1 MQHCSSGKKGVF
13 NTHPQTESD
22 GADVTS
28 KGRPFQICVP
38 AIRNALRPIS
48 VRFYTE
54 FVFLSPFEGGGGLGA
69 TYNDH
74 LRLIGK
80 RVINF
85 LLLIKLFF
93 ARCYH

>member
-1 MQHCSSGKKGVF
+1 MCA
-13 NTHPQTESD
+13 SD
-22 GADVTS
+22 QERAPTDLSAILYG
-28 KGRPFQICVP
+28 ICV
-38 AIRNALRPIS
+38 
-48 VRFYTE
+48 
-54 FVFLSPFEGGGGLGA
+54 FESLWGGGLGA